1 MKTIDEKNDAKREY
15 MVHAKLNHLHF
26 IGAIVV
32 VILTATISW
41 AQQPVH
47 SVQELQSKLKADDEL
62 KVIDRNGKTSEGRL
76 VVISASAL
84 TLDVRGVHQQFPEA
98 TIREIKIRRPHGGKT
113 TLLGAAIGG
122 LVGGAALAAAHP
134 GADSANPFTTSV
146 GVMAGVGIG
155 AGVVALK
162 HLFTKRY
169 QTVFIA
175 SGIKKP

>member
-98 TIREIKIRRPHGGKT
+98 AIREVKIRRPHGGKPHF
-113 TLLGAAIGG
+113 
-122 LVGGAALAAAHP
+122 LVQPLAAWQEEP
-134 GADSANPFTTSV
+134 
-146 GVMAGVGIG
+146 
-155 AGVVALK
+155 
-162 HLFTKRY
+162 HLRPRILAP
-169 QTVFIA
+169 IA
-175 SGIKKP
+175 RIRSLRP

>member
-1 MKTIDEKNDAKREY
+1 MKTIDEKTNAKREL
-15 MVHAKLNHLHF
+15 KHLHV
-26 IGAIVV
+26 IGAILL

-62 KVIDRNGKTSEGRL
+62 KVIDRNGKTSAGRF
-76 VVISASAL
+76 VVISGSSL
-84 TLDVRGVHQQFPEA
+84 TLDVRGAHQQFPEA
-98 TIREIKIRRPHGGKT
+98 TIREIKIRRPHGVKT

-122 LVGGAALAAAHP
+122 VVGGAAFAAAHP
-134 GADSANPFTTSV
+134 GTDSANPATTSI
-146 GVMAGVGIG
+146 GVWAGVGVG

-175 SGIKKP
+175 SGVKRP